1 MASSMKSSLILFFA
15 SSLFVQ
21 GILAELICEDLPAN
35 RCSFAIASSG
45 KRCVLENFSDE
56 RGTLDYTCKTSEV
69 VVERLS
75 GYIETDE
82 CVNACGVDRGFVGIS
97 SDAFLTADFT
107 PRLCSPAC
115 YQNCPNIVD
124 LYFNLAAG
132 EGVYLPALCQ
142 KQKSNP
148 HRAML
153 ELLSSG
159 GGAAPGPVAADDLV
173 HAPAYAPAS
182 L

>member
-1 MASSMKSSLILFFA
+1 MVSSTKLSLILFFA
-15 SSLFVQ
+15 CYLLVQRTRGDLREFAYEPLFLCDCIV
-21 GILAELICEDLPAN
+21 
-35 RCSFAIASSG
+35 G
-45 KRCVLENFSDE
+45 KRCVLENYLNE
-56 RGTLDYTCKTSEV
+56 RGSLDYTCKTSEV

-75 GYIETDE
+75 GYIETDH
-82 CVNACGVDRGFVGIS
+82 CVNACGVDREFVGIS

-107 PRLCSPAC
+107 ARLCSPAC

-132 EGVYLPALCQ
+132 EALCE
-142 KQKSNP
+142 KQKANP

-159 GGAAPGPVAADDLV
+159 GGVAPGPVAADYI
-173 HAPAYAPAS
+173 AAAPAS
-182 L
+182 APASF